1 MDFRSFEQNYEVN
14 AFIFDRQK
22 ALELKETFF
31 DDLKDSHEISL
42 ETWPLRPRIEKIK
55 ESFARLISPLL

>member
-1 MDFRSFEQNYEVN
+1 MSD
-14 AFIFDRQK
+14 
-22 ALELKETFF
+22 LKESREVT
-31 DDLKDSHEISL
+31 L

>member
-1 MDFRSFEQNYEVN
+1 MDFRSFEQNYEIT
-14 AFIFDRQK
+14 AFIYDEET
-22 ALELKETFF
+22 ALNLKE
-31 DDLKDSHEISL
+31 DYMSDLKESREVTL